1 MEVNAGSAT
10 RPTYAGASANP
21 FRRPGLLARVAP
33 FAVIAVL
40 AEASLALP
48 PLPDSA
54 AAVASSVI
62 LLVAAAALTLAP
74 WQRLPSWLPVIVPL
88 TYAGSVLAL
97 ILAARANSG
106 VGLVLLIPL
115 VWSVLFHSWRDSL
128 VVAVAVIAVEAL
140 TSVAQHAGGAVIA
153 RRLLLWALL
162 SAVIVL
168 AAHRLRDEL
177 SAAYARSLEL
187 QAQIGQVT
195 LARDRDRIAAELHAQ
210 VISKLFAAGLTMQGA
225 AATGAQGSRAHIDQA
240 IGELD
245 EAIVLLRNAVFDI
258 SARPQS
264 GGGLRHR
271 VLEACQALD
280 PVPEVSFTGTVDQAL
295 AAEDQDR
302 LLALLREAFT
312 LIGFGGAVELIALAD
327 HPPGLA
333 MSCVAHLS
341 EAPEGELSQL
351 RDSAQRAG
359 AGFRAERGADRIVV
373 TWQLARAIGPT
384 ASAGPGQAPVW
395 PGPDR

>member
-1 MEVNAGSAT
+1 MNVKAGRSADG
-10 RPTYAGASANP
+10 GASANP
-21 FRRPGLLARVAP
+21 FQRPGLLVRVVP

-54 AAVASSVI
+54 AAVATSVI
-62 LLVAAAALTLAP
+62 LLLAAAALTLPP
-74 WQRLPSWLPVIVPL
+74 WQRLPSWLPAIVPL

-128 VVAVAVIAVEAL
+128 VVAVAVVAVEGL
-140 TSVAQHAGGAVIA
+140 TSVAQGASGVVIT
-153 RRLLLWALL
+153 RRLLLWALV

-168 AAHRLRDEL
+168 AAHRVRDEL
-177 SAAYARSLEL
+177 SAAHAESLQL
-187 QAQIGQVT
+187 QAQIGQLT
-195 LARDRDRIAAELHAQ
+195 LAQDRDRIAAELHDH

-225 AATGAQGSRAHIDQA
+225 AAIGAQGSRAHIDDA
-240 IGELD
+240 IGQLD

-295 AAEDQDR
+295 TAEDQDR

-312 LIGFGGAVELIALAD
+312 LVGTGGAVESIALAD
-327 HPPGLA
+327 QPPGLA
-333 MSCVAHLS
+333 MSCAVQLS
-341 EAPEGELSQL
+341 ETAEGELSQL

-359 AGFRAERGADRIVV
+359 AGFGAERSADRIVV
-373 TWQLARAIGPT
+373 TWHLAPTIAPT
-384 ASAGPGQAPVW
+384 AGAAPGQAAAW
-395 PGPDR
+395 PGGDR